1 MLDFLTY
8 VIPIIFAITV
18 HEVAHGWVAYKLGD
32 NTAKSLGRLTLNPIP
47 HIDILGTIIIPTIL
61 YLTSPFIFGFA
72 KPVPINY
79 NNLRNSKKDVI
90 YVSIAGPLSNII
102 MALLWTLVLYIALL
116 YGWFILGKMAA
127 IGIFFNLL
135 LAIFNMIPI
144 PPLDGSVMIR
154 TILPRRYLNQYDQL
168 EVYGIFIVF
177 ALMFAGLFNFVIL
190 PALMFCLG
198 LLSDLSGLPI
208 SNLVISVL
216 NS

>member
-18 HEVAHGWVAYKLGD
+18 HEVAHGWVAFKLGD